1 MGDTQ
6 LSEWE
11 CTFAESRSSP
21 RGSHVKSMVVDES
34 KHQNNGR
41 YAFMS
46 KKYSADM
53 GVITRKHAIMVC
65 DKIKLNPASLAS
77 ELSM

>member
-1 MGDTQ
+1 MKVNT
-6 LSEWE
+6 
-11 CTFAESRSSP
+11 
-21 RGSHVKSMVVDES
+21 K
-34 KHQNNGR
+34 NNGR